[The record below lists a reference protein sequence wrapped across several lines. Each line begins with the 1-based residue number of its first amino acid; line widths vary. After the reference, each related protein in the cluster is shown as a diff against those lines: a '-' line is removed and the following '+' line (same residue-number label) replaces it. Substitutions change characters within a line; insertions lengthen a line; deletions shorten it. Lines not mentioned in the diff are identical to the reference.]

1 MSPAHVFEPTYEAI
15 KRRLMTGEWATGA
28 RIEAARLADELGVS
42 MTPVR
47 DSLYRLNGERMVDF
61 TPGEGF
67 HVHRLTETE
76 FRDLLELHLILQL
89 AALATAPNRL
99 ATPVSADQPYPDR
112 IADLFLAIA
121 DRSSNSEIVAS
132 IAAIGDR
139 LQFSRQFDAAILGDV
154 EAEYK
159 LLEAAIVDAAPQT
172 EMRSLLLGYH
182 ERRARE
188 ARAFARMLASHPGTG
203 TDSDHRAIFNQHRIL
218 FLDRPLVITLRRG
231 GTSGSPRAELFAR
244 HYERLSLTGPA
255 ADPDPGPHKRPNDG
269 TALGDGKPAMA
280 GCACSC
286 RPGPRLVSCSTQSA
300 WRRASP
306 AVGVVGLPCLSD
318 RPARVRSGG
327 SAERLPTRRCVSRPW
342 CRAARLPAAQS
353 GRRRCARSH
362 AGSLRAGGGQPATRQ
377 SGQSG
382 RFPAPDRPE
391 SAQGPYK
398 A

>member
-28 RIEAARLADELGVS
+28 RVEAARLADELGVS

-76 FRDLLELHLILQL
+76 FRDLLELHLVLQL

-112 IADLFLAIA
+112 VADLFLAVA

-139 LQFSRQFDAAILGDV
+139 LQFSRHFDASILGDV
-154 EAEYK
+154 EAEYE

-172 EMRSLLLGYH
+172 DMRSLLLGYH

-188 ARAFARMLASHPGTG
+188 AAAYARTLAAHPG
-203 TDSDHRAIFNQHRIL
+203 
-218 FLDRPLVITLRRG
+218 
-231 GTSGSPRAELFAR
+231 
-244 HYERLSLTGPA
+244 
-255 ADPDPGPHKRPNDG
+255 
-269 TALGDGKPAMA
+269 
-280 GCACSC
+280 
-286 RPGPRLVSCSTQSA
+286 
-300 WRRASP
+300 
-306 AVGVVGLPCLSD
+306 
-318 RPARVRSGG
+318 
-327 SAERLPTRRCVSRPW
+327 
-342 CRAARLPAAQS
+342 
-353 GRRRCARSH
+353 
-362 AGSLRAGGGQPATRQ
+362 RQ
-377 SGQSG
+377 S
-382 RFPAPDRPE
+382 
-391 SAQGPYK
+391 
-398 A
+398 

>member
-89 AALATAPNRL
+89 AALATAPNGL
-99 ATPVSADQPYPDR
+99 AMSVSADQPYPDR
-112 IADLFLAIA
+112 IADMFLAIA

-139 LQFSRQFDAAILGDV
+139 LQFSRHFDAAILGEV

-188 ARAFARMLASHPGTG
+188 ATAYARTLAAHPG
-203 TDSDHRAIFNQHRIL
+203 R
-218 FLDRPLVITLRRG
+218 
-231 GTSGSPRAELFAR
+231 
-244 HYERLSLTGPA
+244 
-255 ADPDPGPHKRPNDG
+255 
-269 TALGDGKPAMA
+269 
-280 GCACSC
+280 
-286 RPGPRLVSCSTQSA
+286 
-300 WRRASP
+300 
-306 AVGVVGLPCLSD
+306 
-318 RPARVRSGG
+318 
-327 SAERLPTRRCVSRPW
+327 
-342 CRAARLPAAQS
+342 
-353 GRRRCARSH
+353 
-362 AGSLRAGGGQPATRQ
+362 QP
-377 SGQSG
+377 
-382 RFPAPDRPE
+382 
-391 SAQGPYK
+391 
-398 A
+398 